1 MDPNNLLMI
10 ALYPVLF
17 YGTSSYLF
25 CVQLKECGQITGRLW
40 GKMADRTLK
49 QKMNGEWL

>member
-17 YGTSSYLF
+17 DRPSSYLF
-25 CVQLKECGQITGRLW
+25 CIQLKECSQIKGQQW
-40 GKMADRTLK
+40 GKMPIPTLK
-49 QKMNGEWL
+49 QKE